1 MAAELSDEIKEIAKG
16 FSMVMSS
23 PAIVINYD
31 DLKLMKH
38 GAPDVSH
45 AVKMEVG
52 EEEDVEKP
60 VTEPNKDVEPM
71 DVEHGDS
78 PDADDQP
85 ATGSELLEQDA
96 TDIETIANKKRRIG
110 KMLGELLVSADQQ
123 KVCPVCWT
131 HHPDFNWPRS
141 AEQTA
146 LVRALMHL
154 ERVGEL
160 SDEQYRQDQA
170 FAPEEQARTSGEQR
184 DVTAEVASDQGQP
197 TEEPTA
203 EPPTVLPGLV
213 PPQQPQQKPAPKQKD
228 EMHSESER
236 MRQVLLKVCVNLST
250 YVCTPHA
257 QYAV

>member
-31 DLKLMKH
+31 DLKLMKY
-38 GAPDVSH
+38 GPPDVSH

-60 VTEPNKDVEPM
+60 VTEPNKNVEPM
-71 DVEHGDS
+71 HVEHADS
-78 PDADDQP
+78 ADADDQP

-123 KVCPVCWT
+123 KVCPVCWINR
-131 HHPDFNWPRS
+131 PDFNWPRS

-154 ERVGEL
+154 ERGGEP
-160 SDEQYRQDQA
+160 SDEQYRQNQA

-184 DVTAEVASDQGQP
+184 DVTDTEVASDQDQP

-203 EPPTVLPGLV
+203 EPPTVFPGLI

-228 EMHSESER
+228 EMPPTFGVGEDAPG
-236 MRQVLLKVCVNLST
+236 
-250 YVCTPHA
+250 TP
-257 QYAV
+257 QGLC